1 MSFDANQ
8 PFNDL
13 PLLPPGVQ
21 LETVPVLK
29 QAIAAS
35 RELAELKGAGNL
47 IPNQKILLTGI
58 VLQEARLSS
67 EIENIVTTNDEL
79 YQASAD
85 DLFSASGHTKEVLR
99 YQQALWE
106 CFETLLERPLG
117 TNLFIELVEI
127 IKGQQMG
134 IRCLPGTRLTGN
146 DGNIVYTPPEGE
158 VRLRELLANLERF
171 IHDEN
176 DGLDPLVRLAVMHYQ
191 FEAIHP
197 FADGNGRT
205 GRIINILYLVD
216 KGLLELP
223 VLYLSRYII
232 RNKPAYYD
240 GLRRVTEEQAWE
252 DWILFMLRG
261 IEEMA
266 RETRAMIRQ
275 IYDLMAE
282 MGEVARVH
290 AGKAYSKDLIE
301 LIFEQPYCKIR
312 FLEERGLAK
321 RQTASSYLKAFASA
335 GLLRAVKAG
344 REVYYINDQLLR
356 LLSGKVDEIDTS
368 A

>member
-1 MSFDANQ
+1 MSFD
-8 PFNDL
+8 PDRPYNDL
-13 PLLPPGVQ
+13 PPLPPQGVP

-29 QAIAAS
+29 QVVAAS
-35 RELAELKGAGNL
+35 RELAELKGAGNV
-47 IPNQKILLTGI
+47 IPNQHILLSGV

-85 DLFSASGHTKEVLR
+85 DLFSASPHTKEVLR
-99 YQQALWE
+99 YQQALWGG
-106 CFETLLERPLG
+106 FEKLRERPLS

-127 IKGQQMG
+127 IKGRGMG
-134 IRCLPGTRLTGN
+134 IRRLPGTKLTGN
-146 DGNIVYTPPEGE
+146 DGRIVYTPPEGE
-158 VRLRELLANLERF
+158 ERLRALLGNLEQF
-171 IHDEN
+171 VHDDES
-176 DGLDPLVRLAVMHYQ
+176 GLDPLIRLAVMHYQ

-197 FADGNGRT
+197 FGDGNGRT
-205 GRIINILYLVD
+205 GRVINILYLVER
-216 KGLLELP
+216 GLLELP

-232 RNKPAYYD
+232 RNKPDYYE

-266 RETRAMIRQ
+266 RETRELIRQ
-275 IYDLMAE
+275 IADLMVE
-282 MGEVARVH
+282 TGEIARIK
-290 AGKAYSKDLIE
+290 APKAYSKDLIE

-321 RQTASSYLKAFASA
+321 RQTASTYLKAFAGV
-335 GLLRAVKAG
+335 GLLRPVKAG
-344 REVYYINDQLLR
+344 REVYYINDRLLR
-356 LLSGKVDEIDTS
+356 VLAG
-368 A
+368 